1 MAVVI
6 YMVGLNYLNLPL
18 FRRHPQRQL
27 LGLSLNELIA
37 QVNPRHVLDI
47 FISTGVILLTRDEPL
62 KACGV
67 LKLLRKRTRG
77 SNSSIGLGD
86 TAIA

>member
-18 FRRHPQRQL
+18 FRRQSQRQL

-37 QVNPRHVLDI
+37 QVNP
-47 FISTGVILLTRDEPL
+47 STAYHEFFHFLL
-62 KACGV
+62 
-67 LKLLRKRTRG
+67 
-77 SNSSIGLGD
+77 S
-86 TAIA
+86 